1 MDHSSSLS
9 PTSSPYDAGLPPP
22 TTMGDAMVGDQ
33 SGPLVAGS
41 TFVGHRIGRVLGRGG
56 MGVVYEAHHLT
67 LDRIAAIKVRR
78 VDGDPVANQRFLREA
93 RAVARVRDHHVVAV
107 LDAGIAD
114 GFMFLVLEFM
124 TGGSLHD
131 LLARSPNG
139 LAVEDALR
147 LLRDAARG
155 LIAVHAA
162 GLLHRDLKPANI
174 LIDEHG
180 AAKIADF
187 GLVKTADASLASLA
201 LTAHGFIG
209 TPRYLAPE
217 IIAQQPADVRSDL
230 YALGV
235 TLYELLSGSPPFS
248 GTSPVGVLY
257 AIVHA
262 PVVPLHRR
270 RADLPRAV
278 VDLAE
283 RLMHRDPTR
292 RPADA
297 AALLIEIET
306 LLTTPKSLERP
317 RSSQHF
323 IPMIIVASALMIAVV
338 MVFIPSRSAS
348 PITPSLATETF
359 PLLSSDIQTS
369 AEAKNR
375 QLQPTAA
382 TSPIIAAETNAQ
394 AKLPPLAIPV
404 VTAPRVQRTD
414 EITPAAPKPT
424 PVLVES
430 NAKTE
435 VPATPVIPAISPEKD
450 APIAIAQPGAQP
462 DAQPERVLPIH
473 REPFR
478 PAPTLP
484 VDLDIGVM
492 QVTAGATPPASPPPS
507 VPLVGQPLI
516 STDGRPVSVQQPM
529 SRPTARPTAR
539 PTIRPEGTDPFADDF
554 LEIGW
559 RQVHGR
565 PLTGIF
571 VAGKRLAAWSPDGVS
586 LSTDQGAT
594 WSQPVPLWDHGP
606 VPVAEVIIAGAD
618 VWVRGVDGSVRVLGE
633 QQSRN
638 QALGIGAA
646 TRLAPCAGDQ
656 FAIEESG
663 RRVWLVMRGT
673 AVTNSMG
680 RLVTTFTDGAVV
692 DDGTQTR
699 WLNSTH
705 VQDISRPTTVG
716 MPIQS
721 SGPAGDVAFTTDGQR
736 WERRNN
742 SVSAA
747 SRIQTQMMNI
757 SFGPGQAGAIA
768 TVLTTDDR
776 NGVAVASLDANKVL
790 RGSDATKDLPPGTL
804 AVASCGPDHLNR
816 ARIRLI
822 AVGPGGC
829 WVFRFR

>member
-9 PTSSPYDAGLPPP
+9 PTPSPYDAGLPPP
-22 TTMGDAMVGDQ
+22 TTLGDAMVGDQ
-33 SGPLVAGS
+33 SGPLVTGS

-67 LDRIAAIKVRR
+67 LDRFAAIKVRR
-78 VDGDPVANQRFLREA
+78 VDGDPVANHRFLREA

-131 LLARSPNG
+131 RLACSPNG
-139 LAVEDALR
+139 LAVEGALR

-235 TLYELLSGSPPFS
+235 TLYELLSGSPPFA

-270 RADLPRAV
+270 RADLPRTV
-278 VDLAE
+278 VDLVE

-297 AALLIEIET
+297 AALLLEIET
-306 LLTTPKSLERP
+306 LLITPKSLERP
-317 RSSQHF
+317 RSSLRF
-323 IPMIIVASALMIAVV
+323 MPMIIVASALMIAVV
-338 MVFIPSRSAS
+338 IVFIPSRSAS
-348 PITPSLATETF
+348 PITPSLATEAF
-359 PLLSSDIQTS
+359 PLLSSENQTS
-369 AEAKNR
+369 AETKNR
-375 QLQPTAA
+375 QLQPTTAA
-382 TSPIIAAETNAQ
+382 SPIIASATNAQ
-394 AKLPPLAIPV
+394 AKLPSLAIPV
-404 VTAPRVQRTD
+404 VTVPRVQRTD
-414 EITPAAPKPT
+414 EMTPVAPAAPKPT

-435 VPATPVIPAISPEKD
+435 VPANQVIPVIPAEKE
-450 APIAIAQPGAQP
+450 AAIAIAQP
-462 DAQPERVLPIH
+462 DAQPERVHPIH

-478 PAPTLP
+478 PASTLP
-484 VDLDIGVM
+484 VDLGIGVM

-516 STDGRPVSVQQPM
+516 SPDGRRVSVDRPA
-529 SRPTARPTAR
+529 PTARPTTR

-663 RRVWLVMRGT
+663 RRVWLIMRGT

-680 RLVTTFTDGAVV
+680 RLVTTFTDGAVA

-747 SRIQTQMMNI
+747 SRITTQMLNI
-757 SFGPGQAGAIA
+757 SFGPGQAGDLA
-768 TVLTTDDR
+768 TVLTTDAR
-776 NGVAVASLDANKVL
+776 NGVAVASLDARHEL
-790 RGSDATKDLPPGTL
+790 HGSDATKDLPPGTL

-822 AVGPGGC
+822 AVGTTGC